1 MIFFSDRGYYM
12 PSTDRG
18 KVCFFTGLNN
28 DVPYQVG
35 AGDWGAPVTW
45 FNQTANEEY
54 LVRTTNI
61 PS

>member
-1 MIFFSDRGYYM
+1 M